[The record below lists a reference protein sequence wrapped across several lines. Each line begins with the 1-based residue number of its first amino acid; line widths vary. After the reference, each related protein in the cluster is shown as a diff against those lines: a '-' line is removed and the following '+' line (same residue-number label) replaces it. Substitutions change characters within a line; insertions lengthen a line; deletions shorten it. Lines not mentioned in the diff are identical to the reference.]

1 MTYFRAL
8 PNLHKMLEM
17 LSREQRWLIL
27 MVADPDAM
35 ASAMA
40 LKRIM
45 SRRVQDVVIAKTNPV
60 TRPDNLA
67 MKRYTRLKIL
77 QFDPGM
83 LPRFDAFAMV
93 DSQPHHNP
101 VFKDIPFSIIID
113 HHPLPETP
121 YPAEYCDIR
130 PQYGATSTLMTE
142 YLYNLDI
149 RPGKLLATALQ
160 FGIKTDT
167 SSFERHFYDVDLRAY
182 QYLNRFADHVLLSRI
197 ARSEFHL
204 HWLDTFAK
212 ACTNLYGM
220 GESGQYVFVGEV
232 DNPDILVNIADFFM
246 RVYEIRWAAVAG
258 QYKDTAV
265 VIFRGDGISCDVGLY
280 ASQVFSEIGSAGGH
294 KVMARAEF
302 PVAAAGGAELEM
314 FIWKRLTSK
323 ALRRNKCHRSK
334 SRPPTTACAC
344 ADEPDD
350 GKAAADTAQ
359 KKRRAAPV
367 SSKRLKHKML

>member
-1 MTYFRAL
+1 MAYFRAL

-17 LSREQRWLIL
+17 FSREQRWLIL
-27 MVADPDAM
+27 IVADPDAM

-45 SRRVQDVVIAKTNPV
+45 SRRVQEAVIAKTNPV

-67 MKRYTRLKIL
+67 MKRYTRLKMP

-83 LPRFDAFAMV
+83 LSHFDAFAMV

-121 YPAEYCDIR
+121 YPAKYRDIR

-142 YLYNLDI
+142 YLYNLNI

-167 SSFERHFYDVDLRAY
+167 NSFERHFFDVDLRAY

-258 QYKDTAV
+258 QYGGTAV

-302 PVAAAGGAELEM
+302 PVAAADGAELEM
-314 FIWKRLTSK
+314 FIWKRLTST
-323 ALRRNKCHRSK
+323 ALLRNKYRRSK
-334 SRPPTTACAC
+334 SKPPARIEAPHQPP
-344 ADEPDD
+344 E
-350 GKAAADTAQ
+350 GAQ
-359 KKRRAAPV
+359 ISGSTV
-367 SSKRLKHKML
+367 VN